1 MKKLLAILLVAFF
14 FVGCSITNVGQS
26 NFEKVYALKGETVV
40 VMASA
45 NSSLRDFAN
54 KVADMMASSLGGT
67 YGVNAIAFHETDEV
81 TLSESPLAEFAK
93 QNNAKYVLIKTFTK
107 IGLYGNAIDTFN
119 EELALLSIAERK
131 IVWKATIKYEA
142 YNRIGKGHAANGSIN
157 KTAELLQKD
166 GFIAGGM

>member
-1 MKKLLAILLVAFF
+1 MKKLLSVLFVAFLLA
-14 FVGCSITNVGQS
+14 GCSITNIGQS

-40 VMASA
+40 VMA
-45 NSSLRDFAN
+45 
-54 KVADMMASSLGGT
+54 
-67 YGVNAIAFHETDEV
+67 TDEV

-93 QNNAKYVLIKTFTK
+93 QNHAKYVLIKTFAK

-142 YNRIGKGHAANGSIN
+142 YNRIGKTHAANGSIN
-157 KTAELLQKD
+157 KTIELLQKD

>member
-1 MKKLLAILLVAFF
+1 MKNLIVAILASFLFE
-14 FVGCSITNVGQS
+14 GCSIKNVGQS